1 MNTTITG
8 YKLLF
13 CNLFFAIIL
22 SVICLGA
29 CKKEGLSSTE
39 YDYRRIAWNYLD
51 SQSKATVISDW
62 RKAPITYT
70 QGVPFAPT
78 YKDEQI
84 AAVRFN
90 TSNDAILG
98 PIVVFVAVQS
108 KTVVGVGLR
117 D

>member
-1 MNTTITG
+1 MNSTTTG

-13 CNLFFAIIL
+13 CNLFFTIIL

-29 CKKEGLSSTE
+29 CKKDGLTATE
-39 YDYRRIAWNYLD
+39 HDYRVIAWDYLD
-51 SQSKATVISDW
+51 ASSKATVISDW

-70 QGVPFAPT
+70 QGVPFSQT
-78 YKDEQI
+78 YKDEQV

-98 PIVVFVAVQS
+98 PIVVFIAVQS
-108 KTVVGVGLR
+108 KKVVGVGLR
-117 D
+117 E

>member
-1 MNTTITG
+1 MNTTTTG

-13 CNLFFAIIL
+13 CNLCFAIIL
-22 SVICLGA
+22 SVISLGA
-29 CKKEGLSSTE
+29 CKKEGVTSTE

-51 SQSKATVISDW
+51 ASSKATVISDW
-62 RKAPITYT
+62 RKAPITYS

-98 PIVVFVAVQS
+98 PIVVFIAVES
-108 KTVVGVGLR
+108 KKVVGVGLR
-117 D
+117 E